1 MMAKLVIIPTTVGFI
16 ADTSN
21 KLNRLLKQPRL
32 IIAGGHHLVCITIMN
47 MGLVMKTGLVI
58 YHYMLY
64 IYIYI
69 RIVQVVGVCM
79 NFPLGTFGTYVLPSK
94 VVAAHLNDH
103 VCLVRVRIE

>member
-64 IYIYI
+64 IYTHCSGRWGMYEFSFGDLRYI
-69 RIVQVVGVCM
+69 CITQQGGCR
-79 NFPLGTFGTYVLPSK
+79 SS
-94 VVAAHLNDH
+94 
-103 VCLVRVRIE
+103 